1 MKVLLELDEK
11 EFWIQLFSIT
21 ARREAREEDD
31 EEEGAAS
38 RGARLSRPRDEAVAG
53 KAQGAVGSSAAVCS
67 SLPKN
72 RHA

>member
-31 EEEGAAS
+31 EEGGAAS
-38 RGARLSRPRDEAVAG
+38 LGAPFPRPRHEALVS
-53 KAQGAVGSSAAVCS
+53 KAEDG
-67 SLPKN
+67 
-72 RHA
+72 